1 VAVTNAIVLPVGGV
15 FVPLA
20 GDGIVAPFAMYAT
33 TQTVVMDASGG
44 LASAIIS
51 LDSRYCSMVTVLGWT
66 VAGAAAD
73 VEYAIS
79 ISRAPNGQ
87 SAAVGVHGTLE
98 NTTLGAALA
107 VSVRGF
113 WSPPAMILGPGDGS
127 NPAIGLNLDNI
138 DGDTL
143 VFDTQILLWDINV
156 RNLTPWQ
163 VLAAAMPGSGSVSAT
178 NA

>member
-1 VAVTNAIVLPVGGV
+1 MAVSDAIVLPAGAT

-20 GDGIVAPFAMYAT
+20 GDGLVAPFAMYVTRQSLA
-33 TQTVVMDASGG
+33 MDASGG
-44 LASAIIS
+44 LASCIIS
-51 LDSRYCSMVTVLGWT
+51 LDTRYCSMVTALGWT
-66 VAGAAAD
+66 VAGAAAN

-79 ISRAPNGQ
+79 ISAAPNGS

-98 NTTLGAALA
+98 ITTLGGALA
-107 VSVRGF
+107 VSARGY

-138 DGDTL
+138 DGDTMVL
-143 VFDTQILLWDINV
+143 DTQILLWDINV
-156 RNLTPWQ
+156 RNRTPWQ
-163 VLAAAMPGSGSVSAT
+163 VLAACMPGSGSVSAT